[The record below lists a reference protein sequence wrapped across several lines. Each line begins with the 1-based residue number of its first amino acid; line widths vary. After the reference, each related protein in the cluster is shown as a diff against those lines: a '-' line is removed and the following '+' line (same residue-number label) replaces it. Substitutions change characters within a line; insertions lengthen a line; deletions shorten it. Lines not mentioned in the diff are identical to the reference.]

1 MRHFR
6 NIPPLQYLL
15 GFEAAA
21 RLGSFGRAA
30 EELGLTQSAISHQMR
45 LLENRLGQPL
55 FMRHGRTVRLTD
67 AGRDYQRTVGRS
79 LVQLDEGCHRLESFR
94 KPGSV
99 VIYAP
104 RDFAARWLLPRL
116 HLLRQA
122 VPKCDPWIDTSGVAV
137 DFSKMEVSI
146 AIQRVREPDPVNLN
160 QKLMDDVL
168 APVISPQLTS
178 VPITSSHDL
187 LSHTLLHAERAEDWS
202 DWFEYAKVRTGNI
215 SAGLDFSDSDF
226 ALMAAELGH
235 GVALASLPLAALSLA
250 SGRLIRPLSGVLKT
264 DQAWFAA
271 TNATEL
277 ADAVTNDVWNWLMRS
292 ADDPADSIARLSTI

>member
-1 MRHFR
+1 MNEIHMRQFR

-55 FMRHGRTVRLTD
+55 FMRQGRTVRLTD

-79 LVQLDEGCHRLESFR
+79 LAQLDDGCRRLDSFR

-99 VIYAP
+99 VVYAP
-104 RDFAARWLLPRL
+104 RDFAARWLMPRL
-116 HLLRQA
+116 HLLRRE
-122 VPKCDPWIDTSGVAV
+122 VPECEPWIDTSGVAV
-137 DFSKMEVSI
+137 DFTKMEVSI
-146 AIQRVREPDPVNLN
+146 AIQRAREPDPANLN
-160 QKLMDDVL
+160 QKLMNDVL

-178 VPITSSHDL
+178 PPITSSHDL
-187 LSHTLLHAERAEDWS
+187 LKHTLLHAERTEDWS
-202 DWFEYAKVRTGNI
+202 DWFDHAKVKTGNI

-226 ALMAAELGH
+226 ALMAAELGL
-235 GVALASLPLAALSLA
+235 GVALASLPLAAASLA
-250 SGRLIRPLSGVLKT
+250 AGRLIRPLSDVLPT
-264 DQAWFAA
+264 DQAWFAI
-271 TNATEL
+271 TNAAEL
-277 ADAVTNDVWNWLMRS
+277 ADPVTHDVWDWLIRNVS
-292 ADDPADSIARLSTI
+292 DSVVPM

>member
-1 MRHFR
+1 MRQFR

-55 FMRHGRTVRLTD
+55 FMRQGRTVRLTD

-79 LVQLDEGCHRLESFR
+79 LAQLDDGCRRLEAFR

-104 RDFAARWLLPRL
+104 RDFAARWLMPRL
-116 HLLRQA
+116 HLLRKE
-122 VPKCDPWIDTSGVAV
+122 VPKCEPWIDTSGVAV

-146 AIQRVREPDPVNLN
+146 AIQRLREPDPANPIS
-160 QKLMDDVL
+160 QKLMNDVL
-168 APVISPQLTS
+168 APVISPQLTK
-178 VPITSSHDL
+178 PAITSSHDL
-187 LSHTLLHAERAEDWS
+187 LKHTLLHAERSEDWS
-202 DWFEYAKVRTGNI
+202 DWFDHAKVKTGNI
-215 SAGLDFSDSDF
+215 TTGLDFSDSDF

-235 GVALASLPLAALSLA
+235 GVALASLPLAASSLA
-250 SGRLIRPLSGVLKT
+250 SGRLIRPLQDVLPA

-271 TNATEL
+271 TNEAEL
-277 ADAVTNDVWNWLMRS
+277 ADPITHDAWNWLIRAAARS
-292 ADDPADSIARLSTI
+292 DISH